1 VDVNPRRVAGCSALA
16 GDTFFGDYSV
26 TITAG
31 LKQEA
36 LSQESDLPL
45 VLLEIDHA
53 DLSHPILVVN
63 NKTNITSNGDEYV
76 AFPFEIILPDSKDD
90 AQPRAKLR
98 IDNVSREIGE
108 AIRSISSPPSVTIK
122 IVRQDTPNTVEMQ
135 FSNMQLSKVS
145 YDALSVEGDIDFE
158 DLTREPFPAWTFS
171 PSYFSGIL

>member
-1 VDVNPRRVAGCSALA
+1 M
-16 GDTFFGDYSV
+16 
-26 TITAG
+26 TITAN
-31 LKQEA
+31 LREEA
-36 LSQESDLPL
+36 WKQESDLPL

-53 DLSHPILVVN
+53 DLVQPILVVN
-63 NKTNITSNGDEYV
+63 NKSNITSNGDEYI

-90 AQPRAKLR
+90 AQPRARLR

-122 IVRQDTPNTVEMQ
+122 VIRQDTPDTIEMQ

-158 DLTREPFPAWTFS
+158 DLTREPFPAWTFT
-171 PSYFSGIL
+171 PSYFGGII